1 MKRYDHGCVYFE
13 PFRPQKLRDA
23 LELLQTINNLYHK
36 VLIRVGNISHDLLSI
51 ESIFPENDMDFEFK
65 IYDQLESASTTLSF
79 YRHAANES
87 LVFSNENL
95 LKVAPGQDQKTKFI
109 LFDEN
114 CDELV
119 FPNFF
124 LKVKFG
130 IIFYV
135 NII

>member
-1 MKRYDHGCVYFE
+1 MYFE
-13 PFRPQKLRDA
+13 PFRPQKLRAA

-51 ESIFPENDMDFEFK
+51 GSIFPENDMDFKFK

-87 LVFSNENL
+87 LVFNNENL
-95 LKVAPGQDQKTKFI
+95 LEVAPGQDQKTKFI

-114 CDELV
+114 CHELA
-119 FPNFF
+119 FPKNFF
-124 LKVKFG
+124 KAKFG
-130 IIFYV
+130 YNFLR
-135 NII
+135 

>member
-87 LVFSNENL
+87 LVFNNENL

-124 LKVKFG
+124 LKAKFG

>member
-1 MKRYDHGCVYFE
+1 MYFE

-87 LVFSNENL
+87 LVFNNENL

-124 LKVKFG
+124 LKAKFG

>member
-87 LVFSNENL
+87 LVFNNENL

>member
-1 MKRYDHGCVYFE
+1 MYFE
-13 PFRPQKLRDA
+13 PFRPQKLRAA

-51 ESIFPENDMDFEFK
+51 GSIFPENEMDFKFK

-87 LVFSNENL
+87 LVFNSENL
-95 LKVAPGQDQKTKFI
+95 LEIAPGQDQKTKFI

-114 CDELV
+114 CHELA
-119 FPNFF
+119 FPKIFF
-124 LKVKFG
+124 KAKFG
-130 IIFYV
+130 YNFLR
-135 NII
+135 